1 MDIKKFKNTIDAFL
15 KKYKYAVLVLV
26 IGAVLMLLPS
36 MQTSNSKKTV
46 EPSQNASDYS
56 VEDDLETILSCVKGV
71 GKVKVML
78 KEVSGSETVY
88 QTNQDISVTENGSD
102 TRIEVITV
110 SDSERNELG
119 LIKQVNPPVYQG
131 AIILCEGADDPGIKL
146 AITEAVSK
154 ITGLGADKIAVLKM
168 K

>member
-46 EPSQNASDYS
+46 EPSQNGPDYS
-56 VEDDLETILSCVKGV
+56 VENDLETILSCVKGV

-110 SDSERNELG
+110 SDSDRNELG

>member
-36 MQTSNSKKTV
+36 MQTSNLKKTV

-56 VEDDLETILSCVKGV
+56 AEDDLETILSCVKGV

-102 TRIEVITV
+102 TRIKVITV
-110 SDSERNELG
+110 SDSDRNELG

>member
-110 SDSERNELG
+110 SDSDRNELG

>member
-1 MDIKKFKNTIDAFL
+1 MDIKKLKYAIDAFL
-15 KKYKYAVLVLV
+15 KKYKYAILVLA
-26 IGAVLMLLPS
+26 IGAGLMLLPS
-36 MQTSNSKKTV
+36 MKTSGTKKTV
-46 EPSQNASDYS
+46 EPSDTISEQS
-56 VEDDLETILSCVKGV
+56 VEDDLESILSCVKGV

-78 KEVSGSETVY
+78 KEVSGSETIY
-88 QTNQDISVTENGSD
+88 QTDQDISVTENGSD

-110 SDSERNELG
+110 TDSERNELG

-146 AITEAVSK
+146 QVTEAVSK

>member
-36 MQTSNSKKTV
+36 MQTSSKQKIA
-46 EPSQNASDYS
+46 EPAEEILEDSIQQELES
-56 VEDDLETILSCVKGV
+56 VLSCVKGV
-71 GKVKVML
+71 GKVRVML
-78 KEVSGSETVY
+78 KEISGSETIY

-110 SDSERNELG
+110 SDSDRNELG
-119 LIKQVNPPVYQG
+119 LIKQVNPPTYQG

-146 AITEAVSK
+146 AVTEAVSK

>member
-88 QTNQDISVTENGSD
+88 QTNQDISITENGSD

-110 SDSERNELG
+110 SDSDRNELG

>member
-15 KKYKYAVLVLV
+15 KKYKYAVLVLL

-36 MQTSNSKKTV
+36 MQTSNTKKTV
-46 EPSQNASDYS
+46 EPSPNASDYS

-88 QTNQDISVTENGSD
+88 QTNQDISITENGSD

-110 SDSERNELG
+110 SDSDRNELG

>member
-36 MQTSNSKKTV
+36 MQTSNLKKTV

-88 QTNQDISVTENGSD
+88 QTNQDISITENGSD